1 MISVFFTP
9 IIIAIKF
16 AILMPVI
23 TLFISN
29 ILLCR
34 IQVEREKTSGDG
46 WFNMK
51 APEVTEE
58 LKNDLKAL
66 QMRSAMDPKRFY
78 KKNDREGFPK
88 YFQVGWGV
96 FISRLFPSNNFSKSH
111 CFQDEKRKK
120 KNFVQTKIE
129 NCSVIKI
136 PTLQLTTGVHV
147 QRKQTMAYCSILL
160 SKV

>member
-1 MISVFFTP
+1 
-9 IIIAIKF
+9 
-16 AILMPVI
+16 MP
-23 TLFISN
+23 LFISN
-29 ILLCR
+29 ILICC
-34 IQVEREKTSGDG
+34 IQAEREKTSGDG

-66 QMRSAMDPKRFY
+66 QMRSAMDPKHFY

-96 FISRLFPSNNFSKSH
+96 FISRLFPLNNFSTSH

-120 KNFVQTKIE
+120 KKLCANK
-129 NCSVIKI
+129 N
-136 PTLQLTTGVHV
+136 
-147 QRKQTMAYCSILL
+147 
-160 SKV
+160 